1 MARNSLDP
9 QTIHELVVSS
19 RDLMIIH
26 CGNHSV
32 AAELLNIGYTAAVD
46 FHAIPFEHLTLISG
60 RQMTIRASTI
70 VTFLLAMTKSTQLFI
85 TECLH

>member
-26 CGNHSV
+26 CGDDTV
-32 AAELLNIGYTAAVD
+32 AAELLNIGYTAAVN
-46 FHAIPFEHLTLISG
+46 FHAIG
-60 RQMTIRASTI
+60 
-70 VTFLLAMTKSTQLFI
+70 FL
-85 TECLH
+85 

>member
-9 QTIHELVVSS
+9 QTIHELVVSC

-32 AAELLNIGYTAAVD
+32 AAELLNTGYTATVD
-46 FHAIPFEHLTLISG
+46 FHAIG
-60 RQMTIRASTI
+60 
-70 VTFLLAMTKSTQLFI
+70 FL
-85 TECLH
+85 

>member
-1 MARNSLDP
+1 MPGIFPVNRHVNNGAYAVARNSLDP

-19 RDLMIIH
+19 CDLMIIH

-46 FHAIPFEHLTLISG
+46 FHTVG
-60 RQMTIRASTI
+60 
-70 VTFLLAMTKSTQLFI
+70 FL
-85 TECLH
+85 